1 MEGGVDGGGSHRRK
15 YMGLVTLLVLVIVG
29 VICLDSSLVSKMRR
43 ATVAT
48 TSHLSIVTSSTLVKA
63 NNTGPSTDNSTNPP
77 EFSNGSRTIPTDPNH
92 TAASPRNSDRPFD
105 VTGARTGESSA
116 PTASTTPFPTPVA
129 ITATTFS
136 QSRRLAYMLYAT
148 DSRAVCN
155 ALIMARN
162 IRATGT
168 PVTIPIV
175 TLVASDVAPGIAK
188 QLMDPSSN
196 FVVEVVEPWQQS
208 RVHLSH
214 EYANSLTKLRIF
226 EERGYDKV
234 IYLDSDA
241 WVQRNLDHLF
251 HLGDAI
257 LWAPH
262 AYYISQ
268 QYAFGSTLLVFSP
281 SNDVVAALAA
291 ALETPPRPNY
301 FDMDVLNDLF
311 RLDCGYLPNHYVVL
325 SYTLN
330 DDVTWS
336 FKTKEDRMAN
346 TYVYHFSPGLGVG
359 KPWQTPRSILSDMDQ
374 AYEPLF
380 YDLFARYWQQ
390 EDTLCASWL
399 R

>member
-1 MEGGVDGGGSHRRK
+1 
-15 YMGLVTLLVLVIVG
+15 
-29 VICLDSSLVSKMRR
+29 MRR

-77 EFSNGSRTIPTDPNH
+77 EFTNNSSTILTDLNH
-92 TAASPRNSDRPFD
+92 TAASPRNSDRPFN
-105 VTGARTGESSA
+105 VTGARTGESST

-129 ITATTFS
+129 IAATTFS

-148 DSRAVCN
+148 DARAVCN

-168 PVTIPIV
+168 PVIIPIV
-175 TLVASDVAPGIAK
+175 TLVASDVAPDVAR

-196 FVVEVVEPWQQS
+196 FVVEVVAPWQQT

-268 QYAFGSTLLVFSP
+268 QYAFGSTLLEFSP

-291 ALETPPRPNY
+291 ALETPPCSR
-301 FDMDVLNDLF
+301 
-311 RLDCGYLPNHYVVL
+311 
-325 SYTLN
+325 
-330 DDVTWS
+330 
-336 FKTKEDRMAN
+336 
-346 TYVYHFSPGLGVG
+346 
-359 KPWQTPRSILSDMDQ
+359 TP
-374 AYEPLF
+374 
-380 YDLFARYWQQ
+380 
-390 EDTLCASWL
+390 
-399 R
+399 

>member
-1 MEGGVDGGGSHRRK
+1 MVITQAMEGVGDGGSRRRK
-15 YMGLVTLLVLVIVG
+15 YMGLVSALVLFVVVIV
-29 VICLDSSLVSKMRR
+29 VCLNSSMVSSMQQ
-43 ATVAT
+43 AT
-48 TSHLSIVTSSTLVKA
+48 TAQWSLAALTTS
-63 NNTGPSTDNSTNPP
+63 NSTDLQPNS
-77 EFSNGSRTIPTDPNH
+77 SGLSANH
-92 TAASPRNSDRPFD
+92 LAVNRADFP
-105 VTGARTGESSA
+105 AA
-116 PTASTTPFPTPVA
+116 PTAP
-129 ITATTFS
+129 
-136 QSRRLAYMLYAT
+136 RRLAYMLYAT
-148 DSRAVCN
+148 DARTVCN

-168 PVTIPIV
+168 PMSIPIV
-175 TLVASDVAPGIAK
+175 TLVASDVAPDIAK
-188 QLMDPSSN
+188 QLVDPFNN
-196 FVVEVVEPWQQS
+196 FVVEVVAPWQQS

-214 EYANSLTKLRIF
+214 EYASSLTKLRIF
-226 EERGYDKV
+226 EERGGFDKV

-251 HLGDAI
+251 HLGNAV

-262 AYYISQ
+262 AYYIRES
-268 QYAFGSTLLVFSP
+268 YVFGSTLLVFSP